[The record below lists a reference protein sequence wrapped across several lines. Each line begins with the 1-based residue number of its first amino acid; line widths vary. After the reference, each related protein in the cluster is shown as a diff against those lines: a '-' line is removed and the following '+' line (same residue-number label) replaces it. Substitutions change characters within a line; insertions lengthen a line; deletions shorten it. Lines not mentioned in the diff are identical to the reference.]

1 MRKQID
7 RSWYNN
13 KNVRPKTF
21 NVTVERT
28 STGGYRI
35 VEGTIVNEINQHTT
49 KLQRVDARDLVSDIN
64 QKGIFA
70 L

>member
-7 RSWYNN
+7 RSWYQN

-28 STGGYRI
+28 ANGGYRI
-35 VEGTIVNEINQHTT
+35 VEGAIINEVNQYAAYG
-49 KLQRVDARDLVSDIN
+49 QRVDARDLVADIKE
-64 QKGIFA
+64 KGLFA

>member
-7 RSWYNN
+7 RNWYQN

-21 NVTVERT
+21 SATLERT
-28 STGGYRI
+28 ANGGYRI
-35 VEGTIVNEINQHTT
+35 VEGTIVNQVNQHAAFV
-49 KLQRVDARDLVSDIN
+49 QRVDARDLVADIN
-64 QKGIFA
+64 KKGIFA